1 MFRHIINVLI
11 IIGSVLMIV
20 NIIGFVKYAVFIKG
34 RQKLNNEMDILYAPI
49 ILLCLFFCGYVT
61 VGLFGS
67 PDIITACILFG
78 GSIFVFIMMIILYRI
93 TKAIIESEQ
102 KESQYKAAEEEYC
115 KRLTKAQIEA
125 NIDALTG
132 VKNRNAF
139 RIYEERLNAQI
150 EMHRAPEFAIVIF
163 DVNDLKKVND
173 NEGHKA
179 GDQFLRD
186 ACKIICT
193 TFKRSPVFRVG
204 GDEFVALCQGDDF
217 RRLQELIKQMNN
229 HNEEAIETGGIVIAM
244 GVACYQNDEKVAQ
257 VYEQADQ
264 KMYENK
270 SYLKDRLKKLK

>member
-1 MFRHIINVLI
+1 MFHHIIHILI
-11 IIGSVLMIV
+11 IIGSLLMIV
-20 NIIGFVKYAVFIKG
+20 NIIGFIKYAIFIKG
-34 RQKLNNEMDILYAPI
+34 RQKLNKEKGILYAPI
-49 ILLCLFFCGYVT
+49 FLLCFFFCGYVA

-67 PDIITACILFG
+67 PDIIMASILFG
-78 GSIFVFIMMIILYRI
+78 GSIFVFIMMILMYRI
-93 TKAIIESEQ
+93 TQAIIESEQ
-102 KESQYKAAEEEYC
+102 MEYKYKAAEEEYC
-115 KRLTKAQIEA
+115 RRLSKAQIEA

-132 VKNRNAF
+132 VKNRHAY

-150 EMHRAPEFAIVIF
+150 EMHRAPEFAIFIF

-173 NEGHKA
+173 NEGHKS

-217 RRLQELIKQMNN
+217 GRHQELIKQMND
-229 HNEEAIETGGIVIAM
+229 HNEKAIETGGIVIAM
-244 GVACYQNDEKVAQ
+244 GMSCYQNDENVAQ
-257 VYEQADQ
+257 VYERADQ

-270 SYLKDRLKKLK
+270 SYLKDKSKKLK

>member
-1 MFRHIINVLI
+1 MFSHIINVLI

-78 GSIFVFIMMIILYRI
+78 GSIFVFIMMILLYRI

-186 ACKIICT
+186 ACKFICT

-217 RRLQELIKQMNN
+217 ERLQELIKQMND
-229 HNEEAIETGGIVIAM
+229 HNEEASETGGIVIAM
-244 GVACYQNDEKVAQ
+244 GASCYHNDEKVAQ
-257 VYEQADQ
+257 VYERADQ

-270 SYLKDRLKKLK
+270 SYLKDRSKKLK